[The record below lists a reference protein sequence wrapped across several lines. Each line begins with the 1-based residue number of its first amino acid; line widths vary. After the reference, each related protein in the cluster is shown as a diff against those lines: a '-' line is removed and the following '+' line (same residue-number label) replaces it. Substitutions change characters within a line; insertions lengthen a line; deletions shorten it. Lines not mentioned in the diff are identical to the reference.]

1 MRTMEAVDVNKD
13 VDKVLRYIEKN
24 RKPILVLKNGK
35 KNCMMLPVGRVRQD
49 ATSVAATRTK
59 KVRRDSGQAPVG

>member
-1 MRTMEAVDVNKD
+1 MRTMEAVDVNRD

-24 RKPILVLKNGK
+24 RRPILVLKNGK
-35 KNCMMLPVGRVRQD
+35 KHCMMLPVGRVRED
-49 ATSVAATRTK
+49 ATDVVATGTK

>member
-13 VDKVLRYIEKN
+13 VDGILRYVENN
-24 RKPILVLKNGK
+24 REPILVLKNGK
-35 KNCMMLPVGRVRQD
+35 KHCMMLPVCRGKED
-49 ATSVAATRTK
+49 TAGAAATRSK